1 MENRINKI
9 IEGVNA
15 GEIRL
20 KDDIDPG
27 FKAFEYTDG
36 PDDLYIVHYADAKI
50 SDDADEERSI
60 KVLFSE
66 RTHVKE
72 IRKKIYNAENSG
84 AKYEKIVALE
94 AELLDA
100 FGNEYGDQFDYDQVA
115 GYQIDGGEIVWC

>member
-1 MENRINKI
+1 MKNRINKI

-15 GEIRL
+15 GKIRL

-27 FKAFEYTDG
+27 FKAFEYMDG

-60 KVLFSE
+60 EVLFSE

-84 AKYEKIVALE
+84 AEYEKIVALE
-94 AELLDA
+94 AELEDA
-100 FGNEYGDQFDYDQVA
+100 LGNEYGDQFDYDQVA